1 MHCFVSMYLSGR
13 KSLFNVL
20 SLSSKH
26 GVSSVPCIVWSA
38 VSMSF
43 YCWNTYLYW
52 EYLIPLI
59 TVILSHR
66 ALLISELEKTTP
78 PPPGCE
84 FHVEMQKSGGRGE
97 ERLFSRALRLHWA
110 RLYRLS
116 FLNEG
121 RTYRWWTPPA
131 IVCKQDHC
139 SHGEVPCWNGQ
150 YLWLKLTWGLNIS
163 EYFQFDCSTRSR
175 WLKDKQKQTNH
186 NPANSRGDPS
196 VFHSYFCLGGSGPDK
211 GLVPTGPVFFPGCS
225 VHSLFLRSEHTLM

>member
-1 MHCFVSMYLSGR
+1 MENAGDFILIFVICLIPFKEKHLLFHCMHCFVSMYLSGR

-26 GVSSVPCIVWSA
+26 GVSSVPCIVWST

-97 ERLFSRALRLHWA
+97 ERLVFQGIVAP
-110 RLYRLS
+110 LS
-116 FLNEG
+116 
-121 RTYRWWTPPA
+121 T
-131 IVCKQDHC
+131 IVL
-139 SHGEVPCWNGQ
+139 PF
-150 YLWLKLTWGLNIS
+150 IS
-163 EYFQFDCSTRSR
+163 
-175 WLKDKQKQTNH
+175 
-186 NPANSRGDPS
+186 
-196 VFHSYFCLGGSGPDK
+196 
-211 GLVPTGPVFFPGCS
+211 
-225 VHSLFLRSEHTLM
+225 